1 MSQTIAGA
9 LVGGALG
16 AYGKKPTIPDLP
28 AIDPSAVQQTTISGN
43 QNALPGAERLASD
56 VNAFNIKEQLAAL
69 TKTLNVLAPGQLEK
83 VQGIVSS
90 QLRGEVPTDV
100 QQQLQ
105 RQSVAG
111 AYGRG
116 YGPGSQI
123 ASNDYLRNFGL
134 TSLGL
139 QQQGEQGF
147 QALAGMGPKAPLF
160 DVSSM
165 FYTPQQRL
173 QFAFQDRAAQYNVNL
188 MKAQVAAAPDPA
200 MVQLAE
206 GFDNFFKTWSS
217 IGTGMLGGGGGG
229 GGGMGGM
236 MGGGGGGGGAGGG
249 PSGSAWKPS
258 QFELQNGF
266 YSGNPNNIGMGGY

>member
-16 AYGKKPTIPDLP
+16 AYGKKPVIPDLP
-28 AIDPSAVQQTTISGN
+28 AIDPNAVQQQTISGN
-43 QNALPGAERLASD
+43 QQSLPGAERLAGD
-56 VNAFNIKEQLAAL
+56 VNSFNIKQQLAAL
-69 TKTLNVLAPGQLEK
+69 TQTLNVLAPGQLQK
-83 VQGIVSS
+83 VQGIVNS
-90 QLRGEVPTDV
+90 QLNGEVPQDV

-105 RQSVAG
+105 RQAVAG

-123 ASNDYLRNFGL
+123 GSNDFLRNFGL

-147 QALAGMGPKAPLF
+147 QALANMGPKAPLF

-165 FYTPQQRL
+165 FYSPQQRL
-173 QFAFQDRAAQYNVNL
+173 AAAFQERSARYNVNL
-188 MKAQVAAAPDPA
+188 MKAQVAAAPEPA
-200 MVQLAE
+200 MVQLAQ

-217 IGTGMLGGGGGG
+217 IGTGMLGGGV
-229 GGGMGGM
+229 GGM
-236 MGGGGGGGGAGGG
+236 MGGGGAGGAGGVEG
-249 PSGSAWKPS
+249 SGAG
-258 QFELQNGF
+258 GF
-266 YSGNPNNIGMGGY
+266 NFGSMGTTQPQGGNFGTGE